1 MDREGN
7 AGQAVQSVIGKPAGV
22 TPAIGLRG
30 DRPGII
36 DHPGDNH
43 PFRMLL
49 ALRNAPMMIGVSH
62 RIPTGVCASGYIPLR
77 GVGIDGRYTVA
88 DLGAQITILIE
99 GPVDRADAF
108 NRLVFELMDD
118 PFDRVDVIAQVRD
131 LSGIIGKIAR
141 LYDSV
146 RVAKGVMAEMLGDVI
161 AALMGVDRLGR
172 DGRIGLGIDGLALS
186 WSVH

>member
-7 AGQAVQSVIGKPAGV
+7 AGQAVQSVIGKPAGI

-36 DHPGDNH
+36 DHTGDDH
-43 PFRMLL
+43 PLRMLL
-49 ALRNAPMMIGVSH
+49 ALRNASMIIGVSH
-62 RIPTGVCASGYIPLR
+62 RIPTGVCAGGYIPAR
-77 GVGIDGRYTVA
+77 GVGIGGRYTVA
-88 DLGAQITILIE
+88 DLGAQITVLIKA
-99 GPVDRADAF
+99 PVDRADAF
-108 NRLVFELMDD
+108 NRLIFELMDD
-118 PFDRVDVIAQVRD
+118 PLGPIDVIGQVRD

-161 AALMGVDRLGR
+161 AALAMVYRAQQHG
-172 DGRIGLGIDGLALS
+172 
-186 WSVH
+186 